1 MKKFYSLFLML
12 ILATVLGRAQ
22 HVAILA
28 SPVTTE
34 PDVYDADVLK
44 IQNWIHTAWTGIT
57 DSVFNVA
64 SIGDWTESR
73 WAQYDAVV
81 MTESGGSSSHGKV
94 SPIGVKTCPIV
105 CLKAY
110 AIKKAW
116 PQWNLIT
123 GDATNWFQM
132 VKDSSQT
139 DYDHVYKGVVAA
151 DHSIFGNYWGVG
163 DEFTWTTLYNENQGD
178 EAHVQTFDL
187 SLSSAPVAAASTK
200 IATNK
205 FVDDQVNIGTT
216 TVDGWL
222 WAMDEVPDSSYK
234 KTVIWGVHHMY
245 MTNTTDTFRIILQNS
260 LAWVLGH
267 DIPNVKEEVAINDYS
282 QLNLGL
288 SVYPNPVTAT
298 SFVKFTLPQ
307 PMAVTVIIND
317 ALGRVVYTQDGVC
330 QAGKQHLSIDG
341 SSLTSGIYV
350 CQIVGEGCTQSVK
363 FIVK

>member
-12 ILATVLGRAQ
+12 VLASAVSHAQ
-22 HVAILA
+22 NVAILA
-28 SPVTTE
+28 SPT
-34 PDVYDADVLK
+34 DAVFDDNVLK
-44 IQNWIHTAWTGIT
+44 IQGWVDDAWTGIT
-57 DSVFNVA
+57 SELIDVA
-64 SIGDWTESR
+64 GVGDWDAATWE
-73 WAQYDAVV
+73 QYDAVV

-123 GDATNWFQM
+123 GDADRWYQM
-132 VKDSSQT
+132 TKDSSQV
-139 DYDHVYKGVVAA
+139 DYDFVYKGVVAA
-151 DHSIFGNYWGVG
+151 EHPIFGGFWGVG
-163 DEFTWTTLYNENQGD
+163 DEFTWTTLYDENQGD

-187 SLSSAPVAAASTK
+187 GMSSAPVAAASTK

-205 FVDDQVNIGTT
+205 FVDTQVAAATT

-260 LAWVLGH
+260 LAWVLDH
-267 DIPNVKEEVAINDYS
+267 DIPNVAPPPIGLNDLIL
-282 QLNLGL
+282 QDIAL
-288 SVYPNPVTAT
+288 SVFPNPVSSTAT
-298 SFVKFTLPQ
+298 VQFNLSQ
-307 PMAVTVIIND
+307 PMNLTTIIRDAV
-317 ALGRVVYTQDGVC
+317 GRVVYTQNASYL
-330 QAGKQHLSIDG
+330 AGKQQILIDASSI
-341 SSLTSGIYV
+341 TSGVYT
-350 CQIVGEGCTQSVK
+350 CQLVGQGCTQSAMFV
-363 FIVK
+363 VE